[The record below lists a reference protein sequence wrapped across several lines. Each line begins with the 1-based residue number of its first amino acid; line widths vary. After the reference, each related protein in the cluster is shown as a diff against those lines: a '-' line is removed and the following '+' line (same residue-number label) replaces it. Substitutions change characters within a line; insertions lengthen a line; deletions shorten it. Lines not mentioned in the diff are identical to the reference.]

1 MAVAGIDVG
10 TTGSKCCVYDENG
23 VFLTEVFVPYQGRA
37 DAGTYELD
45 AEQIWEGTRKAVC
58 QVAARISDIRA
69 IAVTSFGESFVL
81 LDEKDGPLTSLML
94 YSDYRGYEQSLE
106 LQREFGAREFGRVE
120 GVKPSQMMSASKLL
134 WVKKNWPKLFAR
146 AKRLLFGADYIVYR
160 LCGAF
165 VTDYTLAARTAM
177 FDVHRMDWNDDI
189 LRFIGIE
196 RERLPRPVP
205 TGRVAGI
212 LSPSVAGDLGLQPG
226 VKILAGCHDQTASA
240 IGTGILKPGMA
251 VDCMGTLECIT
262 SFYEE
267 CPGYEALYKGSYAIV
282 PYVMPGAYITYAFS
296 LTGGALLHWCREQ
309 LGKKEKEEAKE
320 LGKSFYEYMD
330 GLAPDRPTG
339 LLVLPHFT
347 GAGTPYMD
355 SESRGAIIGLSTET
369 TLAEIYRAMMEGS
382 TFEMRYNLENLEA
395 GGIRVRELRATG
407 GGSQSVQWLQ
417 MKADILNIPIT
428 TLKDYRAAAIGCAM
442 LAAVALKD
450 FSDLP
455 AAGKIF
461 VRPSES
467 YYPRK
472 EKYEQYNQV
481 YERYQHLYQAV
492 KMVL

>member
-23 VFLTEVFVPYQGRA
+23 VFLTETFAPYQGRA

-45 AEQIWEGTRKAVC
+45 AEQIWEGTRRAVC
-58 QVAARISDIRA
+58 QAAAKVPDIRA
-69 IAVTSFGESFVL
+69 VAVTSFGESFVL
-81 LDEKDGPLTSLML
+81 LDEQDCPLTPLML
-94 YSDYRGYEQSLE
+94 YSDNRGYEQSLE

-120 GVKPSQMMSASKLL
+120 GVKPSQMMSAAKLL
-134 WVKKNWPKLFAR
+134 WVKKHWPDLFAR
-146 AKRLLFGADYIVYR
+146 MKRLLFGADYIVYR

-177 FDVHRMDWNDDI
+177 FDVHQMEWNSDI

-196 RERLPRPVP
+196 EEKLPQPVP
-205 TGRVAGI
+205 TG
-212 LSPSVAGDLGLQPG
+212 SVAGKISPTAAEELGLG
-226 VKILAGCHDQTASA
+226 VDVQILTGCHDQTASA

-262 SFYEE
+262 SFYDG
-267 CPGYEALYKGSYAIV
+267 CPGYESLYKGSYAIV

-309 LGKKEKEEAKE
+309 LGKKEKEDAKT

-369 TLAEIYRAMMEGS
+369 TLAEIYRAMMEGN
-382 TFEMRYNLENLEA
+382 TFEMRYNLENLET
-395 GGIRVRELRATG
+395 GGIHVRELRATG

-417 MKADILNIPIT
+417 MKADVLNIPIT
-428 TLKDYRAAAIGCAM
+428 TLKDYRAAGIGCAM
-442 LAAVALKD
+442 MAALSLKV
-450 FSDLP
+450 FSNLP
-455 AAGKIF
+455 EAAKVF

-472 EKYEQYNQV
+472 EKHEQYNQV